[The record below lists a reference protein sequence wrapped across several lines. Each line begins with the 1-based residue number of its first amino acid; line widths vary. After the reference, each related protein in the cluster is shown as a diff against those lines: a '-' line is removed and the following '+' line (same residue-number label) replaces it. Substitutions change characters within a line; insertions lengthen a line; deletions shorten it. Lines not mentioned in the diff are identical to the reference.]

1 MCARLAPPNRLQ
13 GGEEK
18 RKKKK
23 KKIEGVKCCSKRM
36 SCFVVYIRILK
47 GKKNKSVAL
56 SIYLLVFFLIDL
68 LIVAQNEFITKKM
81 IRVEI

>member
-47 GKKNKSVAL
+47 GKKRKVSRSVDL
-56 SIYLLVFFLIDL
+56 FIRFFLIDL